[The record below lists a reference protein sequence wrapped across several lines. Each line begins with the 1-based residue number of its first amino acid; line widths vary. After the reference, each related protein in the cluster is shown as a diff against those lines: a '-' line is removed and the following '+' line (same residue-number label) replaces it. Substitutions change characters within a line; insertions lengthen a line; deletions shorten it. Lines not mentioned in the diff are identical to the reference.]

1 VAAAGQEL
9 ADRIETEVA
18 EVRARVD
25 AVAPADPGARLR
37 TVFLYVRGQSGVYYL
52 FGKGSGADQ
61 LIEGVGGYDVAEE
74 IGWDGMRPVTDEG
87 IVAAAPELVLLM
99 TKGLESA
106 GGVDGLLERLPA
118 LATTPAG
125 QNRRFVDM
133 DDAQV
138 LGFGPTTAA
147 VLEALAVAL
156 YAPEAVS

>member
-1 VAAAGQEL
+1 
-9 ADRIETEVA
+9 
-18 EVRARVD
+18 
-25 AVAPADPGARLR
+25 
-37 TVFLYVRGQSGVYYL
+37 
-52 FGKGSGADQ
+52 
-61 LIEGVGGYDVAEE
+61 
-74 IGWDGMRPVTDEG
+74 
-87 IVAAAPELVLLM
+87 M

-147 VLEALAVAL
+147 VIEALTVAI